1 MRTKMPEFESN
12 EEEGERPGT
21 TDQQARD
28 QDAEYKQRSSDGAN
42 ERAVESNG
50 IRQSASD
57 EAEREQVVCNV

>member
-12 EEEGERPGT
+12 EEKGERPGT
-21 TDQQARD
+21 TDQQVRD